1 MDTKSM
7 PIQIRQHKDSDN
19 EFILSLV
26 SRFSEFKLPEWR
38 QRAEIDDANQA
49 SIKRALN
56 QPGPDSAI
64 FVAEDEN
71 GKLAGFI
78 HLQTEN
84 DYFSEEK
91 YGYISDLAV
100 DASNEGQGIGRRLL
114 ETAEEWAR
122 VKGYRLLALYV
133 FSGNSRARQLY
144 EKYGFREEVIKYV
157 KAV

>member
-1 MDTKSM
+1 M
-7 PIQIRQHKDSDN
+7 PIQIRKYQPSDR

-26 SRFSEFKLPEWR
+26 SRFSEFELPEWR
-38 QRAEIDDANQA
+38 QRAEIDVTNQA
-49 SIKRALN
+49 SMERVLN

-78 HLQTEN
+78 HLQTEV
-84 DYFSEEK
+84 DYFRDEK

-100 DASNEGQGIGRRLL
+100 DAPFEGQGIGRKLL

-122 VKGYRLLALYV
+122 TKGYRLLALYV
-133 FSGNSRARQLY
+133 FSGNRRARQLY
-144 EKYGFREEVIKYV
+144 EKYGFKEEVIKYA